1 MNPNV
6 QERDSAVRT
15 GGQEGGQAVPELSVV
30 VPVYNEEANI
40 EQLYRRVVTA
50 LDEAGISFELIFVDD
65 GSVDRSLSIMKRLAG
80 ADERVRYASFS
91 RNFGHEAASTC
102 GMRMVRG
109 LAAVLMD
116 ADLQDPPEIIPRMH
130 ASWKEGF
137 DVVCA
142 RRSSRA
148 GESLMKKVTSH
159 YFYRFM
165 NRFSAVKLPVD
176 VGDFRLADRKVVD
189 AFNRLPEHSRFVRGL
204 FCWVGYR
211 QTEIE
216 YERQSRAEGKTKYNW
231 VRLFLLSLDA
241 FFGFSLVPLRLCIL
255 LGVIV
260 IVFSF
265 VIACIIIAQRL
276 FFSLAIPGY
285 ALMTTGMFFLGGVQL
300 TFLGVIGEYVGKIF
314 TQVQGRPLY
323 IVNETSGQD

>member
-1 MNPNV
+1 MRETDNSCRPGGPGS
-6 QERDSAVRT
+6 RDAT
-15 GGQEGGQAVPELSVV
+15 PELSVV
-30 VPVYNEEANI
+30 VPIYNEEANI
-40 EQLYRRVVTA
+40 EQLYRRLAAT
-50 LDEAGISFELIFVDD
+50 LGEAGISFELILVDD
-65 GSVDRSLSIMKRLAG
+65 GSADRSLAIVKRLASG
-80 ADERVRYASFS
+80 DERVRYASFS

-109 LAAVLMD
+109 RAAVLMD
-116 ADLQDPPEIIPRMH
+116 ADLQDPPEVIPLLH
-130 ASWKEGF
+130 ARWREGY

-148 GESLMKKVTSH
+148 GESFMKKATSH

-165 NRFSAVKLPVD
+165 NRFSNVKLPVD
-176 VGDFRLADRKVVD
+176 VGDFRLADRKVVE

-211 QTEIE
+211 QTEVE
-216 YERQSRAEGKTKYNW
+216 YERHSRAEGKTKYNW
-231 VRLFLLSLDA
+231 VRLLLLSLDA

-260 IVFSF
+260 IAFSF

-323 IVNETSGQD
+323 IVNETSGPD